1 MGIKYQERYY
11 TGYID
16 MSAGFEVRNNN
27 NVIVINEQY
36 KNIVLDKKIK
46 IKDLPYTQNSE
57 FFTINHHRR
66 LHPEGGVVGTYNNKS
81 RDWEILLDEDTL
93 FFAISVH
100 EGFNWYTFQSSPEMG
115 NRKFIFR
122 VPDIVY
128 NKMDN
133 VYMYTF
139 KEKTT
144 KTSTYG
150 LQIFNDKSECVFD
163 SNEKYAKVVQYSPYK
178 LNAPFYLNYA
188 IAINPF
194 FFVYSEDGDKR
205 VRSGTYSFDYNE
217 SEGTVCVTSFI
228 HEGLTETSVYFS
240 SFPMMLLDVT
250 WL

>member
-1 MGIKYQERYY
+1 MQ
-11 TGYID
+11 
-16 MSAGFEVRNNN
+16 SGFEVRNNN

-36 KNIVLDKKIK
+36 KNVVLDKKIK
-46 IKDLPYTQNSE
+46 IKDLPYTQNKE
-57 FFTINHHRR
+57 FFTTNHYKR
-66 LHPEGGVVGTYNNKS
+66 LHPKENGIGTYSVKS
-81 RDWEILLDEDTL
+81 RDWEISLDEDTL
-93 FFAISVH
+93 FFAISLH

-194 FFVYSEDGDKR
+194 FFVYEKNGDKR
-205 VRSGTYSFDYNE
+205 TRDGIYSFDYNKNE
-217 SEGTVCVTSFI
+217 ETVCVDSYI
-228 HEGLTETSVYFS
+228 LEGLIETSKHFPT
-240 SFPMMLLDVT
+240 FPMMLLDVT